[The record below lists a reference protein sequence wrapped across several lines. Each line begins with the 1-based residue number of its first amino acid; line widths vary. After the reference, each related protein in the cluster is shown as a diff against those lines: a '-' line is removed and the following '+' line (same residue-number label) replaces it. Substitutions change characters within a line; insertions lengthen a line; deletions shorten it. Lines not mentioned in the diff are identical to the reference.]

1 VGEAGSDRQPGNLGQ
16 QISAQPPASVPDE
29 APLLVLEHV
38 TKWFGAVHALSDG
51 SIELRAGEVHALV
64 GENGA
69 GKSTLVKILAGV
81 HKPDSGR
88 ITLDGKTLTL
98 HGPAEAGAVGIA
110 VIYQE
115 PTLFPDISVAENV
128 FIGRQP
134 LRSGR
139 RINWPAMN
147 EVVNEVLDRLGVHLD
162 VSTLARGLSVADQ
175 QIVEIAK
182 ALSFSARVIIMD
194 EPTAALSN
202 AEVER
207 LFEVIEALRAQG
219 AAVLFIS
226 HRLADVFRT
235 CQRVTVMRDG
245 RFVMSDA
252 IGNLTVESIIRAMV
266 GRDISTLY
274 PKTEGEPGAEVL
286 RVEHLTREGV
296 FTDVSFSVR
305 AGEIVALSGLMGA
318 GRSEVARAIFGIDDR
333 DAGKVTVNGATIPR
347 RSPTA
352 SMAAG
357 VGFVPEDRRQQGLV
371 MDLAIDHNIAL
382 ASLSRLSN
390 RRIIRRSAESK
401 LAADWAVR
409 LRLKYGRLKDSANTL
424 SGGNQQKTVLAKWLA
439 RQPSLLIV
447 DEPTRGIDVGTK
459 AEVHRLLDEVAH
471 QGVAV
476 LMISSELP
484 EVLGMADRVLVLR
497 EGRIAAEF
505 SKEEADEASIMR
517 AATSQLVRG
526 AARQ

>member
-1 VGEAGSDRQPGNLGQ
+1 MATEATDNGDGSGGGRAAPAAA
-16 QISAQPPASVPDE
+16 AQE
-29 APLLVLEHV
+29 PLLVLQHV
-38 TKWFGAVHALSDG
+38 TKSFGAVHALSDG
-51 SIELRAGEVHALV
+51 SIELHAGEAHALV

-81 HKPDSGR
+81 HRPDSGLL
-88 ITLDGKTLTL
+88 TLDGKELSL
-98 HGPAEAGAVGIA
+98 HGPAAAGAAGIA

-134 LRSGR
+134 LRSWR
-139 RINWPAMN
+139 RINWAQMN
-147 EVVNEVLDRLGVHLD
+147 SVVSEVLGRLGVHLD
-162 VSTLARGLSVADQ
+162 LSTLARGLSVADQ
-175 QIVEIAK
+175 QLVEIAK
-182 ALSFSARVIIMD
+182 ALSFDARVIVMD

-207 LFEVIEALRAQG
+207 LFEVIATLRSEG

-245 RFVMSDA
+245 RFVMSDMVA
-252 IGNLTVESIIRAMV
+252 NVTVESVIRAMV
-266 GRDISTLY
+266 GRDVSTMY
-274 PKTEGEPGAEVL
+274 PKTEGELGPEVL

-296 FTDVSFSVR
+296 FTDVSFNVH

-333 DAGKVTVNGATIPR
+333 DAGRVVLKGATIPPG
-347 RSPTA
+347 SPTA

-357 VGFVPEDRRQQGLV
+357 MGFVPEDRRQQGLV
-371 MDLAIDHNIAL
+371 MPMAIDHNIAL
-382 ASLSRLSN
+382 PSLHRLSR
-390 RRIIRRSAESK
+390 RQIIRRSAEVR
-401 LAADWAVR
+401 LAADWAAR
-409 LRLKYGRLKDSANTL
+409 LRLKCGQLKDPANTL

-439 RQPSLLIV
+439 RSPSLLIV

-505 SKEEADEASIMR
+505 SKEEADEALIMR
-517 AATSQLVRG
+517 AATGQLVRS
-526 AARQ
+526 AATAP